1 MGVSEPFIRRPI
13 ATSLLGI
20 ALLIGGLLGYFALPV
35 SALPQVDF
43 PTVQVTTQLPG
54 ASPDVIASLITAPL
68 ERQLGQIPSLSAM
81 NSTSSF
87 GVSQISLQF
96 DLNRDIDGATQDVQA
111 AINAAAGVLPKTL
124 PYPPTYAKVNPADAP
139 VMTLALRSDTIS
151 LRAMSDIA
159 DTLLAQR
166 LSQISG
172 VGRVSVLGGLK
183 PAVRIQADLARLAA
197 YGIAMEDLRTAIAS
211 ANVSGPKGSLDGA
224 QQSYI
229 IAANDQIAAADAY
242 KPVIIAYRNGSP
254 VTIADVAQ
262 IVDGLENDRTGGWYQ
277 GSPAVIIDIQRQPGA
292 NVIDVVSQIRAEI
305 PKVQRAIPAGVNLT
319 IVSDRT
325 VTIRASVRDVQFT
338 LILSVVLVTLVVL
351 LFLRSLRATLIAGVA
366 LPLSLIT
373 SFGIMYFA
381 GFSLDNLSLMA
392 LTIGTGFVVDDAIVM
407 IENIVRHMENGD
419 SAMEA
424 SLKGASEIGFTVISL
439 TVSLIA
445 VFIPLLFMSGLVGR
459 MFREFALTLTIA
471 VVTSA
476 VVSLTLTPM
485 MCSRLLK
492 HAHEELA
499 VPGLAAVSRFID
511 RTVGFYHRT
520 LLWVLERQR
529 ATLVVTFATLIATLA
544 LYVVAPKGFLPL
556 QDTASIT
563 AVTEAGPDVSFA
575 EMQKRQA
582 EAADAIKA
590 DPDVTGVVSVIGAG
604 SVNPTTN
611 VGRLVMTLKP
621 RGERRDD
628 VSVVITRLKERVAAI
643 PGMTIYFQPVQDV
656 QISTQ
661 SSRSQYQYTLTGTDA
676 ALVSEW
682 ARKLVAEMRRDPL
695 FRDVSSEAQEGGL
708 RAQLTVDRTRAGQL
722 GVSLQGITDTLNDA
736 FAQRQISTIYGQA
749 NQYRVVLEALPM
761 YQRDPSILSKLY
773 LPGAASATAGAPN
786 AQVPLSAVATLTR
799 TTAPLAISHQAQFP
813 SISLSFNLAPGAA
826 LGDAVEAV
834 KTIETR
840 IEMPNSI
847 VGVYAGDAAEFA
859 KALAGQPWLLLAAV
873 ITIYIVL
880 GVLYES
886 YIHPITILSTL
897 PSAGVGAILA
907 LMLCGQDLSVIGLI
921 GIILLMGHRQE
932 ERDHDDRLRAR
943 GRARAGDVAE
953 RGDRTGLSA
962 ALPSDHDDDAGRPV
976 RCAAAGDRERHRR
989 RAALPTRHLHYR
1001 RPAAQPIAHAL
1012 HHAGDLSRPR
1022 PHQPPPRAG
1031 AAAGR
1036 IRRSARRG
1044 RDRGDAVMASISE
1057 PFIRRPVAT
1066 TLLSIG
1072 LFLLGIVAYEFL
1084 PVASVPN
1091 IDFSRH
1097 LRLGQPS
1104 WRRPVRHGRD
1114 GCLAAGAAARR
1125 DRGHQPD
1132 HLDFVTRHDQHPA
1145 PVRHR
1150 PQRRQSRPRRAGGN
1164 QCVAGRPAER
1174 FADAA
1179 ALPQG
1184 EHRRRAGLRAGADL
1198 EDAVRQRGL
1207 RRRRHRAG
1215 AAHLAGAGGGQ
1226 CDDLGCR
1233 PAGGQDS
1240 AQSCRA
1246 VQCRHRHR
1254 RRANCD
1260 YQRQPA
1266 RSGRHLQRRA
1276 PERDAV
1282 AQQADADGERVPRH
1296 RHQEREGQF
1305 RPALRCCRHRG
1316 LRP

>member
-1 MGVSEPFIRRPI
+1 VRRAEPGSHDPDNGRLSGRHNMGVSEPFIRRPI

-20 ALLIGGLLGYFALPV
+20 ALLIGGALGYFALPV

-68 ERQLGQIPSLSAM
+68 ERQMGQIPSLTAM

-159 DTLLAQR
+159 DTILAQR

-197 YGIAMEDLRTAIAS
+197 YGISMEDLRAAIAN

-224 QQSYI
+224 QQAYI

-242 KPVIIAYRNGSP
+242 KPIIIAYRNGSP

-277 GSPAVIIDIQRQPGA
+277 GTPAVIIDIQRQPGA

-305 PKVQRAIPAGVNLT
+305 PKVQRAIPAGVDLT

-325 VTIRASVRDVQFT
+325 VTIRASVHDVQFT

-407 IENIVRHMENGD
+407 IENIVRHMENGE

-485 MCSRLLK
+485 MCSRLLR

-511 RTVGFYHRT
+511 RTVQVYHRT

-529 ATLVVTFATLIATLA
+529 ATLVVTFVTLVATLV

-575 EMQKRQA
+575 EMQRRQA
-582 EAADAIKA
+582 EVADAIKA

-611 VGRLVMTLKP
+611 VGRLVLSLKP

-628 VSVVITRLKERVAAI
+628 VSAVVNRLKQRVAGI
-643 PGMTIYFQPVQDV
+643 PGMTVYFQPVQDV

-708 RAQLTVDRTRAGQL
+708 RAQLDVDRTRAGQL

-749 NQYRVVLEALPM
+749 NQYRVVLEALPI
-761 YQRDPSILSKLY
+761 YQRDPSVLSKLY
-773 LPGAASATAGAPN
+773 LPGVSG
-786 AQVPLSAVATLTR
+786 AQVPLDAVATLKR

-813 SISLSFNLAPGAA
+813 SVSLSFNLAPGEA

-834 KTIETR
+834 KSIETR
-840 IEMPNSI
+840 IGMPNSI

-921 GIILLMGHRQE
+921 GIILLMGIVKKNAIMMI
-932 ERDHDDRLRAR
+932 DFALD
-943 GRARAGDVAE
+943 AE
-953 RGDRTGLSA
+953 RGQGMPAQEAIVQACLLRFRPIMMTTLA
-962 ALPSDHDDDAGRPV
+962 ALFG
-976 RCAAAGDRERHRR
+976 
-989 RAALPTRHLHYR
+989 ALPLAIESGTGAELRFPLGVSIIGGLLLSQLLTLYTTPVIYLALDRINR
-1001 RPAAQPIAHAL
+1001 RLEQAVPPAAP
-1012 HHAGDLSRPR
+1012 GG
-1022 PHQPPPRAG
+1022 PPVAG
-1031 AAAGR
+1031 A
-1036 IRRSARRG
+1036 
-1044 RDRGDAVMASISE
+1044 
-1057 PFIRRPVAT
+1057 T
-1066 TLLSIG
+1066 
-1072 LFLLGIVAYEFL
+1072 
-1084 PVASVPN
+1084 
-1091 IDFSRH
+1091 
-1097 LRLGQPS
+1097 
-1104 WRRPVRHGRD
+1104 
-1114 GCLAAGAAARR
+1114 
-1125 DRGHQPD
+1125 
-1132 HLDFVTRHDQHPA
+1132 
-1145 PVRHR
+1145 
-1150 PQRRQSRPRRAGGN
+1150 
-1164 QCVAGRPAER
+1164 
-1174 FADAA
+1174 
-1179 ALPQG
+1179 
-1184 EHRRRAGLRAGADL
+1184 
-1198 EDAVRQRGL
+1198 
-1207 RRRRHRAG
+1207 
-1215 AAHLAGAGGGQ
+1215 
-1226 CDDLGCR
+1226 
-1233 PAGGQDS
+1233 
-1240 AQSCRA
+1240 
-1246 VQCRHRHR
+1246 
-1254 RRANCD
+1254 
-1260 YQRQPA
+1260 
-1266 RSGRHLQRRA
+1266 
-1276 PERDAV
+1276 
-1282 AQQADADGERVPRH
+1282 
-1296 RHQEREGQF
+1296 EGMQ
-1305 RPALRCCRHRG
+1305 
-1316 LRP
+1316 